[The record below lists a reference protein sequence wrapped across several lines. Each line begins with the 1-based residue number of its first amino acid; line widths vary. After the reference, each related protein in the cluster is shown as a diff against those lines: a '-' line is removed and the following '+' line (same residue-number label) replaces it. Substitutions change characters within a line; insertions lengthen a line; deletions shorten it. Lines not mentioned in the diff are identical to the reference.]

1 MICAMDP
8 TLAELEALRRS
19 ERRFRAAFAQQFQFM
34 AILSPDGR
42 VLDFN
47 QQLAAD
53 GPTVP
58 REQVIGELFW
68 RTVWWR
74 DRADMQAAWPERLRQ
89 AQASAGPVLCEDTF
103 TSSSGELR
111 HASAAITAVR
121 DTAGAI
127 DCYIVQ
133 ATDSTAQHR
142 ATAMQHGFETQLR
155 ETQKLEAIGTLAGG
169 IAHDFNNI
177 LGTILGNVALAG
189 DALAADHPAIQ
200 PLQQIKKAG
209 RRARNLVQ
217 QILAFSR
224 RQPHE
229 LVAQPLRPV
238 VDETLALLRS
248 TLPSAV
254 QLDAV
259 LCIEAVWA
267 RVDATQIQQV
277 LVNLCTNAWHALK
290 DGRGRIEVGL
300 ALAPDHQA
308 HQQALLWVSDDGVGM
323 DAATRAR
330 IFEPFF
336 TTKSV
341 DAGTGLGLS
350 VVHGIV
356 SEHGGR
362 IEVDTAPGRGSRF
375 SLTLP
380 LADAGTD
387 SRPGGASSLMPLDD
401 DGNGRHVL
409 YVDDDESMALV
420 VEGLLRRAGYEVTLF
435 NDAAAALAALRA
447 RPDAVDLVITDYN
460 MPHCS
465 GVELAREV
473 ARLRAGLPVV
483 ISSGYIT
490 DALLA
495 EAASVGVRHVMHK
508 ENTLEELG
516 PLARRLIDGAFE
528 P

>member
-1 MICAMDP
+1 MDP
-8 TLAELEALRRS
+8 TPAELEALRRS
-19 ERRFRAAFAQQFQFM
+19 EQRFRAAFAQQFQFM
-34 AILSPDGR
+34 AILSPEGR
-42 VLDFN
+42 VLEFN

-53 GPTVP
+53 GPAVP
-58 REQVIGELFW
+58 REQVVGELFW

-89 AQASAGPVLCEDTF
+89 AQAAPGPVLCEDSF

-111 HASAAITAVR
+111 RASAAVTALR
-121 DTAGAI
+121 NAAGAI

-133 ATDSTAQHR
+133 ATDTTEQHR
-142 ATAMQHGFETQLR
+142 AAALQLGFEAQLR
-155 ETQKLEAIGTLAGG
+155 ETHKLEAIGTLAGG

-177 LGTILGNVALAG
+177 LGAILGNVALAS
-189 DALAADHPAIQ
+189 DAINPDHPAAT
-200 PLQQIKKAG
+200 PLLQIKKAG
-209 RRARNLVQ
+209 LRARSLVQ

-248 TLPSAV
+248 TLPSSV

-259 LCIEAVWA
+259 LCHEAVWA
-267 RVDATQIQQV
+267 CADATQIQQV
-277 LVNLCTNAWHALK
+277 LVNLCTNAWHALV

-300 ALAPDHQA
+300 ALAPDH
-308 HQQALLWVSDDGVGM
+308 HALLWVSDDGMGM
-323 DAATRAR
+323 DTATRAR

-336 TTKSV
+336 TTKPV

-362 IEVDTAPGRGSRF
+362 IEVATAPGRGSRF
-375 SLTLP
+375 SITLP
-380 LADAGTD
+380 LADAGVD
-387 SRPGGASSLMPLDD
+387 SRPSGPSSLMPLDD
-401 DGNGRHVL
+401 GCGGRVL

-420 VEGLLRRAGYEVTLF
+420 VEGLLRRAGYEVTVF
-435 NDAAAALAALRA
+435 NDARAALAALRA

-490 DALLA
+490 DALRA
-495 EAASVGVRHVMHK
+495 EAASVGVRQVMHK

-516 PLARRLIDGAFE
+516 PLARRLIDGT
-528 P
+528 PSP